1 MYVCLVALTP
11 LIVSPNTDRY
21 IKEVYDDKGP
31 CSDLCGLF
39 SDGRR
44 EAGEAYMSKLTID
57 EIDEAHLLTVLGTP
71 PVLADGTKFTAIM
84 SVANNN
90 HYRTVVRHY
99 NSDDSNEELTKRN
112 QQRLRIFLEA
122 LTGLDVSD
130 DL

>member
-1 MYVCLVALTP
+1 MTP

-99 NSDDSNEELTKRN
+99 DTEDDDDDELKKRN
-112 QQRLRIFLEA
+112 QQRLRFFLEA
-122 LTGLDVSD
+122 LTGLGVSG